1 MGSAGR
7 GARWGVVWDGIRM
20 PSYFR
25 SAATEEPA
33 HAAAE
38 QPQDPQ
44 ESLEVEMLNWWGV
57 DPLARTALK
66 LLEESGDSGRFEA
79 KSIVL
84 HA

>member
-1 MGSAGR
+1 
-7 GARWGVVWDGIRM
+7 M
-20 PSYFR
+20 PLYFR

-38 QPQDPQ
+38 EQQQDPQ
-44 ESLEVEMLNWWGV
+44 ESLEVEMLSWWGV